1 MLKDLSSA
9 LVVERCLAWGW
20 VPRRARNLSVSEKTL
35 PIKTAQGR
43 LVNSVGHLVESFDL
57 VCFCGACQQA
67 TDSTSFRQSFRGADQ
82 SLKRV
87 RRPDA
92 DSGGG
97 RPTCRS

>member
-82 SLKRV
+82 
-87 RRPDA
+87 
-92 DSGGG
+92 
-97 RPTCRS
+97 